1 MLTFIPSP
9 PDNAIHLG
17 PLQLHAY
24 GLMIALGVV
33 AAVWLA
39 GRRLEQRGVG
49 TNEDMS
55 SIAMWAV
62 PAGIVGAR
70 LYHVI
75 TDWKSFQGDWL
86 RAFKIWD
93 GGLGIWGG
101 VALGMIVGLWA
112 ARKRGVTTAAGFMA
126 VAPALPL
133 AQAIGRVG
141 NWWNQEL
148 FGRPSTLPWALK
160 IDSNFRPDQ
169 YKDFATFHP
178 AFLYESLWNLA
189 LCGVILRL
197 DRKRNIGAGKLFAI
211 YVAGYTFIRFFIERL
226 RVDFASKL
234 LGLRVNEWVSGIVF
248 LIALAYL
255 LTHRKQQWV
264 QHDSVA
270 VDGDDSDAEA
280 SDVEAEASDV
290 TADATLSKGVVGLAG
305 ATVANDG
312 DVDAEAAPEDST
324 EGAAIALVNHEAD
337 DDDDSATVTADD
349 DDLATVTADDL
360 LPAKGIEDDLGA
372 QKLTSRKLGLDQ
384 RNPLVD

>member
-1 MLTFIPSP
+1 MLAFIPSP

-39 GRRLEQRGVG
+39 GRRLEERGVG
-49 TNEDMS
+49 TKEDMS
-55 SIAMWAV
+55 AIAMWGV

-75 TDWKSFQGDWL
+75 TDWKSFQGDWS

-101 VALGMIVGLWA
+101 VALGLIVGLWA
-112 ARKRGVTTAAGFMA
+112 AHKRGVTTAAALMA
-126 VAPALPL
+126 AAPALPL

-160 IDSNFRPDQ
+160 IDPNFRPDQ

-178 AFLYESLWNLA
+178 AFLYEGLWNLA
-189 LCGVILRL
+189 LCAVLLRI
-197 DRKRNIGAGKLFAI
+197 DRKRDVGAGKLFAI
-211 YVAGYTFIRFFIERL
+211 YVAGYTFIRFFIEQM
-226 RVDFASKL
+226 RVDFASRI
-234 LGLRVNEWVSGIVF
+234 LGLRVNEWVSGVVF

-255 LTHRKQQWV
+255 LTHRHQKWV
-264 QHDSVA
+264 GPEPTVGEPA
-270 VDGDDSDAEA
+270 VDP
-280 SDVEAEASDV
+280 
-290 TADATLSKGVVGLAG
+290 AD
-305 ATVANDG
+305 
-312 DVDAEAAPEDST
+312 
-324 EGAAIALVNHEAD
+324 EG
-337 DDDDSATVTADD
+337 
-349 DDLATVTADDL
+349 L
-360 LPAKGIEDDLGA
+360 LPAEGIEDGLPAEEVETPDLVLNEG
-372 QKLTSRKLGLDQ
+372 D
-384 RNPLVD
+384 PLVD

>member
-1 MLTFIPSP
+1 MLAFIPSP

-39 GRRLEQRGVG
+39 GRRLEARGVG
-49 TNEDMS
+49 TKEDMS
-55 SIAMWAV
+55 AIAMWGV

-75 TDWKSFQGDWL
+75 TDWKRFQGDWL

-101 VALGMIVGLWA
+101 VALGLIVGLWA
-112 ARKRGVTTAAGFMA
+112 ARKRGVTRAAALMA
-126 VAPALPL
+126 AAPALPL

-160 IDSNFRPDQ
+160 IDPNFRPRQ

-178 AFLYESLWNLA
+178 AFLYEGLWNMA
-189 LCGVILRL
+189 LCAVLLRI
-197 DRKRNIGAGKLFAI
+197 DRKRDVGAGKLFAI
-211 YVAGYTFIRFFIERL
+211 YVASYTFIRFFIEQL
-226 RVDFASKL
+226 RVDDAFKI

-248 LIALAYL
+248 LIALTYL
-255 LTHRKQQWV
+255 LTHRHQKWV
-264 QHDSVA
+264 
-270 VDGDDSDAEA
+270 
-280 SDVEAEASDV
+280 
-290 TADATLSKGVVGLAG
+290 
-305 ATVANDG
+305 
-312 DVDAEAAPEDST
+312 APEPKVVQPDD
-324 EGAAIALVNHEAD
+324 EG
-337 DDDDSATVTADD
+337 
-349 DDLATVTADDL
+349 L
-360 LPAKGIEDDLGA
+360 LPAEGIEDGLPAEEVETPDLVLNEG
-372 QKLTSRKLGLDQ
+372 D
-384 RNPLVD
+384 PLVD

>member
-1 MLTFIPSP
+1 MLAFIPSP

-39 GRRLEQRGVG
+39 GRRLEARGVG
-49 TNEDMS
+49 TKEDMS
-55 SIAMWAV
+55 AIAMWAV

-75 TDWKSFQGDWL
+75 TDWKRFQGDWL

-101 VALGMIVGLWA
+101 VALGLIVGLWA
-112 ARKRGVTTAAGFMA
+112 ARKRGVTTAAALMA
-126 VAPALPL
+126 AAPALPL

-160 IDSNFRPDQ
+160 IDPNLRPPE

-178 AFLYESLWNLA
+178 AFLYEGLWNLA
-189 LCGVILRL
+189 LCAVLLRI
-197 DRKRNIGAGKLFAI
+197 DRKRDVGAGKLFAI
-211 YVAGYTFIRFFIERL
+211 YVAGYTFIRFFIEQM
-226 RVDFASKL
+226 RVDFASKI

-248 LIALAYL
+248 FIALAYL
-255 LTHRKQQWV
+255 LTHRHQKWV
-264 QHDSVA
+264 
-270 VDGDDSDAEA
+270 
-280 SDVEAEASDV
+280 
-290 TADATLSKGVVGLAG
+290 
-305 ATVANDG
+305 
-312 DVDAEAAPEDST
+312 APEPTVVDP
-324 EGAAIALVNHEAD
+324 EGEG
-337 DDDDSATVTADD
+337 
-349 DDLATVTADDL
+349 L
-360 LPAKGIEDDLGA
+360 LPAEGIEDGLPAEEVETPDLVLNEG
-372 QKLTSRKLGLDQ
+372 D
-384 RNPLVD
+384 PLVD

>member
-1 MLTFIPSP
+1 MRRLMLAFIPSP

-39 GRRLEQRGVG
+39 GRRLEERGVG
-49 TNEDMS
+49 TKEDMS

-101 VALGMIVGLWA
+101 VALGLFVGLWA
-112 ARKRGVTTAAGFMA
+112 ARKRGVTTAAALMA
-126 VAPALPL
+126 AAPALPL
-133 AQAIGRVG
+133 AQAIGRIG

-148 FGRPSTLPWALK
+148 YGRPSTLPWAVK
-160 IDSNFRPDQ
+160 IDPEFRTNP
-169 YKDFATFHP
+169 YESFATFHP
-178 AFLYESLWNLA
+178 AFLYEGLWNLA
-189 LCGVILRL
+189 LCGVLLRL
-197 DRKRNIGAGKLFAI
+197 DRKRNVGAGKLFAI
-211 YVAGYTFIRFFIERL
+211 YVAGYTFIRFFIEGL
-226 RVDFASKL
+226 RVDTASKI

-264 QHDSVA
+264 QPDSVA
-270 VDGDDSDAEA
+270 GDADGTDAHDHTEDDS
-280 SDVEAEASDV
+280 
-290 TADATLSKGVVGLAG
+290 TAG
-305 ATVANDG
+305 AAD
-312 DVDAEAAPEDST
+312 EEDSA
-324 EGAAIALVNHEAD
+324 E
-337 DDDDSATVTADD
+337 
-349 DDLATVTADDL
+349 DL
-360 LPAKGIEDDLGA
+360 LPAAGIEDELGA
-372 QKLTSRKLGLDQ
+372 QKVASSDLGLNQ
-384 RNPLVD
+384 RDPLVD

>member
-49 TNEDMS
+49 TKEDMS
-55 SIAMWAV
+55 AIAMWAV

-75 TDWKSFQGDWL
+75 TDWKSFKGDWL

-101 VALGMIVGLWA
+101 VALGLIVGLWA
-112 ARKRGVTTAAGFMA
+112 ARKRGVTTAAAIMA
-126 VAPALPL
+126 AAPALPL

-160 IDSNFRPDQ
+160 VDPASRPEPYQ
-169 YKDFATFHP
+169 SFATFHP
-178 AFLYESLWNLA
+178 AFLYEGLWNLA
-189 LCGVILRL
+189 LCAVLLRI
-197 DRKRNIGAGKLFAI
+197 DRKRDVGAGKLFAI
-211 YVAGYTFIRFFIERL
+211 YVAGYTFIRFFIEQMRI
-226 RVDFASKL
+226 DFASRI

-255 LTHRKQQWV
+255 ITHCHQKW
-264 QHDSVA
+264 
-270 VDGDDSDAEA
+270 
-280 SDVEAEASDV
+280 
-290 TADATLSKGVVGLAG
+290 T
-305 ATVANDG
+305 
-312 DVDAEAAPEDST
+312 APEPTVVDP
-324 EGAAIALVNHEAD
+324 EGEG
-337 DDDDSATVTADD
+337 
-349 DDLATVTADDL
+349 L
-360 LPAKGIEDDLGA
+360 LPAEGIEDGLPAEEVETPDLVLNEG
-372 QKLTSRKLGLDQ
+372 D
-384 RNPLVD
+384 PLVD

>member
-1 MLTFIPSP
+1 MLAFIPSP

-39 GRRLEQRGVG
+39 GRRLEARGVG
-49 TNEDMS
+49 TKEDIS
-55 SIAMWAV
+55 TIAMWGV
-62 PAGIVGAR
+62 PAGIIGAR

-101 VALGMIVGLWA
+101 VLLGMTVGLWA
-112 ARKRGVTTAAGFMA
+112 ARKRGVSTAAGLMA

-148 FGRPSTLPWALK
+148 FGGPSTLPWALK
-160 IDSNFRPDQ
+160 VDPNFRPTP
-169 YKDFATFHP
+169 YESVATFHP
-178 AFLYESLWNLA
+178 AFLYEGLWNVA
-189 LCGVILRL
+189 LCVVILRI
-197 DRKRNIGAGKLFAI
+197 DRKRNVGAGKLFAI

-226 RVDFASKL
+226 RIDAASKL

-248 LIALAYL
+248 LIALAYI
-255 LTHRKQQWV
+255 LTHRHQQWLQPETIV
-264 QHDSVA
+264 SDLD
-270 VDGDDSDAEA
+270 DGDTDASRAEGNEQLDGEGEDGAEA
-280 SDVEAEASDV
+280 VKGDRLLNEDPNVESLSDDAAVESD
-290 TADATLSKGVVGLAG
+290 DQL
-305 ATVANDG
+305 D
-312 DVDAEAAPEDST
+312 DVDDAHDTGST
-324 EGAAIALVNHEAD
+324 VL
-337 DDDDSATVTADD
+337 
-349 DDLATVTADDL
+349 
-360 LPAKGIEDDLGA
+360 
-372 QKLTSRKLGLDQ
+372 
-384 RNPLVD
+384 